1 MYIST
6 RRGVSQGDYLLEN
19 NTQDEMRAHLFATD
33 EHFRTLCEQ
42 HAQYSNQID
51 AIESSGHVTEKEE
64 LEEQRLKK
72 LKLHVKDEM
81 NKMMA
86 RSRASVG

>member
-1 MYIST
+1 M
-6 RRGVSQGDYLLEN
+6 EN